1 MTDLSI
7 DLVAYLEKLTLEEDI
22 DLLHDSLKMVVQ
34 LLMEADVSAQIQAG
48 KYERTEERVTHRNGY
63 RSRDWETR
71 VGEMELAIPKLRQGS
86 YYPDWLLDP
95 RRPGEKALLN
105 VVQAAYV
112 QGVGTR
118 RMEKVVAGLGL
129 EHLDK
134 SKVSRMTKKLNAE
147 VEAFRTRALEGPYP
161 YVWVDALYPKV
172 RQNHRVVSQ
181 ALVVAVGVNADGHRT
196 VLGFAMGAAET
207 EAFWKEFLRS
217 LIRRG
222 LRGVQLVV
230 SDAHEG
236 LKSAL
241 RQVMHGASWQRCRT
255 HFMRNLLAHIP
266 QDDKEE
272 AASWVRTIFA
282 QPTHEAAQ
290 HQVEA
295 VVEKLQPAWPDAAR
309 LLRDAAPDLLAHMAF
324 PRAHW
329 RRLATNNMVERLN
342 REIRRRI
349 DVVQVFPDRS
359 AALRLIGAILME
371 TNTDWVGGRRYFSA
385 ASMQAVL
392 PERTGQEEQ
401 PSYEIVTETASLHVE
416 GAR

>member
-34 LLMEADVSAQIQAG
+34 LLMEADVSAQIQAH
-48 KYERTEERVTHRNGY
+48 KYERTEERETYRNGY
-63 RSRDWETR
+63 RGRDWETR

-118 RMEKVVAGLGL
+118 RMEKVVEGLGL
-129 EHLDK
+129 DHLDK

-282 QPTHEAAQ
+282 QPSQEAAQ
-290 HQVEA
+290 QQVEV
-295 VVEKLQPAWPDAAR
+295 VVEKLQPAWPDAAQ
-309 LLRDAAPDLLAHMAF
+309 LLRDAAPDLLAHTAF
-324 PRAHW
+324 PKAHW

-385 ASMQAVL
+385 TSMQAVL
-392 PERTGQEEQ
+392 PEPMEQETQ
-401 PSYEIVTETASLHVE
+401 PVYLDF
-416 GAR
+416 